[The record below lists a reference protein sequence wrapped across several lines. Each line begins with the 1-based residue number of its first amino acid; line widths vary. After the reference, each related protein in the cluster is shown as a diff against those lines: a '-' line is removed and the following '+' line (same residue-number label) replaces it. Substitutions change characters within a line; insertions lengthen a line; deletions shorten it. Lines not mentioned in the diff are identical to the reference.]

1 MSISQILEASL
12 ELQTVQPPLDKQTE
26 LMLKYGPKDTCWAA
40 NWGEKDEPLL
50 KKYFEKSATLGRE
63 DNSMVIMFFDQ
74 LERVW
79 NDHRGILQIDG
90 QTFEIIDI
98 AKTKDIPTVQGLQ
111 WCCRRIIN
119 PGLGITWRYHGVGNS
134 SIEARSYQQQL
145 YGEISTRMDMTIPA
159 AGSITRVNQSIR
171 AIGIFPVGYATITV
185 RESGVFNIS
194 SGNTGIMLNRQVF
207 SGGSAGVPI
216 VHTQGVAPFSVA
228 TDINFASVTTW
239 L

>member
-1 MSISQILEASL
+1 M
-12 ELQTVQPPLDKQTE
+12 DRQTE

-50 KKYFEKSATLGRE
+50 KKYFEKSTTLGRE
-63 DNSMVIMFFDQ
+63 DNPMVIMFFDQ
-74 LERVW
+74 LERAW
-79 NDHRGILQIDG
+79 NDHIGFLQIDG

-111 WCCRRIIN
+111 HCCKRTTD
-119 PGLGITWRYHGVGNS
+119 LFAATWRYHGVGNS
-134 SIEARSYQQQL
+134 NIEARSYQQQL
-145 YGEISTRMDMTIPA
+145 YGEISTRMDMTIA
-159 AGSITRVNQSIR
+159 GAGSITRVNQSIR

-185 RESGVFNIS
+185 RESAVFNIS

-216 VHTQGVAPFSVA
+216 VHTQGVAPFTVA
-228 TDINFASVTTW
+228 TDINFAPVTTW